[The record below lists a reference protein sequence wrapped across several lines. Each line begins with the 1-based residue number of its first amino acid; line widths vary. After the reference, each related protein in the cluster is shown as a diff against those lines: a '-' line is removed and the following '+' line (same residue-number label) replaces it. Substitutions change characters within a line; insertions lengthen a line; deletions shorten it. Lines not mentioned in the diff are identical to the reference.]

1 MERETEAQIGL
12 LSEIVV
18 NIKLEPLLIVKI
30 MGLMTLYEN
39 DGDNDGYNN
48 EEFEEYGTMNITKI
62 SS

>member
-1 MERETEAQIGL
+1 MERETEAQIDL
-12 LSEIVV
+12 LSEIMV

-48 EEFEEYGTMNITKI
+48 EEFEKYGTMNITKI

>member
-1 MERETEAQIGL
+1 M
-12 LSEIVV
+12 
-18 NIKLEPLLIVKI
+18 NIKLEPLLIIIIIII

>member
-1 MERETEAQIGL
+1 M
-12 LSEIVV
+12 

-48 EEFEEYGTMNITKI
+48 EEFEKYGTMNITKI